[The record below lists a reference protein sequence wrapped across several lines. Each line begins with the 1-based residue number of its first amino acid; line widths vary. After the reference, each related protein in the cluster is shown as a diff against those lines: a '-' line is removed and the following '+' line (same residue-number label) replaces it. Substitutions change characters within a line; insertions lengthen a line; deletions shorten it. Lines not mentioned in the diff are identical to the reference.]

1 MSRHGI
7 PAIWRN
13 RKQYL
18 RLEGIENVD
27 QKNGIGLAHMRS
39 SPEIIETILK
49 RRALWE
55 EQEQKDA
62 RDLELVR
69 EEIEEMKKK

>member
-1 MSRHGI
+1 MSRPGI

-39 SPEIIETILK
+39 SPETIEAILK
-49 RRALWE
+49 RKALWD

-62 RDLELVR
+62 QDLKTLR
-69 EEIEEMKKK
+69 EKIEEVKKK